1 MINHLNM
8 LKNLDVKMKRGFTLV
23 EMLVAI
29 SIFGLIIGSTT
40 GLFVSAVRSQ
50 VRALATQK
58 LLDETSYVMEYMS
71 RSLRMAR
78 KELNAPTCLSTN
90 GLNYETNITNDA
102 ITFINAQGV
111 CQEFALGGDGKLYE
125 IKATTLPLTSADL
138 EITSLEFNLSGA
150 AQPPTDSLQPRV
162 TISMTISKRGAA
174 GPEMKI
180 QTTVSQRNL
189 DVRR

>member
-1 MINHLNM
+1 MNRS
-8 LKNLDVKMKRGFTLV
+8 KAFTLI

-29 SIFGLIIGSTT
+29 SLFGLIIGSTT

-50 VRALATQK
+50 AKALTTQK

-71 RSLRMAR
+71 RFMRMAK
-78 KELNAPTCLSTN
+78 KEFNTPACLSGN
-90 GLNYETNITNDA
+90 GLNYENPSGTSSIK
-102 ITFINAQGV
+102 FINAQGV
-111 CQEFALGGDGKLYE
+111 CQEFRLNTITDKIEEWRGPSLFGE
-125 IKATTLPLTSADL
+125 LTSDDL

-150 AQPPTDSLQPRV
+150 DQPPTDSLQPRV
-162 TISMTISKRGAA
+162 TISMTIKKRGAT

-180 QTTVSQRNL
+180 QTTISQRNL